1 MTDEL
6 TTGDPREL
14 ADVVLGAAVRAA
26 DAVYIEPADDSAY
39 AVTLERTARI
49 IASSRI
55 DGRLATAMIAR
66 LALIADLDLSMPHA
80 ASAVVRVR
88 CGDRDA
94 DVVVTIRHGLGLRAD
109 LAVLPRR
116 KKRATADTFTPVPGT
131 TIGQYRIVE
140 HLGDGGMGSVYR
152 VQHVSLERDYALKI
166 LRAKALERNPDAVE
180 NFLREARLA
189 ARIRHPNIVDVVDF
203 GHLPN
208 GRPYL
213 VMELLDG
220 HSLADRIAKG
230 PMVAPQ
236 VIAIAR
242 QLAAG
247 LGAAH
252 DRGVVHADVT
262 PSNALVSDGV
272 VKLVDFGLAR
282 IAGEPAEE
290 SPDFVFGTPEYI
302 SPEQLRGLP
311 PTDRSDQYGLG
322 AVLFELISGQPPYS
336 HREIRSLSLMHLN
349 APIPPVKSPH
359 GPLPARL
366 AELVT
371 TCLQKSPSARHSSMH
386 AIVTE
391 LDEIERVAS
400 RGDWRRWLMT

>member
-1 MTDEL
+1 MTAEL
-6 TTGDPREL
+6 TSADPREL

-26 DAVYIEPADDSAY
+26 DAVYLEPAEGEY
-39 AVTLERTARI
+39 VITLERQARVIAAQRVDARI
-49 IASSRI
+49 
-55 DGRLATAMIAR
+55 ATAIIAR
-66 LALIADLDLSMPHA
+66 LALIADLDLSVPHA

-116 KKRATADTFTPVPGT
+116 RARRSTQDSFIPEPGT

-152 VQHVSLERDYALKI
+152 VQHVSLEREYALKI
-166 LRAKALERNPDAVE
+166 LRAKVLERNPDAVD

-189 ARIRHPNIVDVVDF
+189 ARIRHPNIVDVVDL

-220 HSLADRIAKG
+220 VSLADRVGRGALAISE
-230 PMVAPQ
+230 
-236 VIAIAR
+236 VIQIAR
-242 QLAAG
+242 QLASG
-247 LGAAH
+247 LAAAH

-262 PSNALVSDGV
+262 PSNALISDGI

-282 IAGEPAEE
+282 IVGEEADHH
-290 SPDFVFGTPEYI
+290 PDFVFGTPEYI

-322 AVLFELISGQPPYS
+322 AVLFELISGAPPYS
-336 HREIRSLSLMHLN
+336 HREIRQLSLMHLN

-359 GPLPARL
+359 GALPARL

-371 TCLQKSPSARHSSMH
+371 TCLQKSPAARHSSMH
-386 AIVTE
+386 VIVTE

-400 RGDWRRWLMT
+400 RGDWRRWLGA